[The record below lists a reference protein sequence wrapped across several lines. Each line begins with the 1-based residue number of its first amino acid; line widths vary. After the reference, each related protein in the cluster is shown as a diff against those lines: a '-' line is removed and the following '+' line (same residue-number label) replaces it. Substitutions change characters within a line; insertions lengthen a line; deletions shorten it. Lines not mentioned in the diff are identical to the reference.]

1 MPANRLVVLLFKW
14 GAIRATERDRLV
26 PEGALRPGD
35 ELLDG
40 TIQLVDQGLN
50 EAIR

>member
-1 MPANRLVVLLFKW
+1 L

-26 PEGALRPGD
+26 PEGAVRPRD
-35 ELLDG
+35 ELLDD
-40 TIQLVDQGLN
+40 TIQLVDQSLN